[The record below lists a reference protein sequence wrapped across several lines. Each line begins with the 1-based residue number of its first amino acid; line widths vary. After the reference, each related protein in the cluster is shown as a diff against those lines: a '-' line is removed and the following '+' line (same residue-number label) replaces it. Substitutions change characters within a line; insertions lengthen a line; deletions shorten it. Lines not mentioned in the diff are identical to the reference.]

1 MNALERKRELK
12 MQLKTNIKR
21 PLFVDIDTVFFFA
34 GLETPHIRP
43 VDLALM
49 FQVLNRLCGQAKR
62 QKKPLSVATIELQ
75 ALIPF
80 LDIRKIRR
88 SMKLLRDYGIVKC
101 ELKKKRYNKL
111 KLDWKRLEVLA
122 RQVR

>member
-1 MNALERKRELK
+1 
-12 MQLKTNIKR
+12 
-21 PLFVDIDTVFFFA
+21 
-34 GLETPHIRP
+34 
-43 VDLALM
+43 M

-88 SMKLLRDYGIVKC
+88 GMKLLRDYGIVKC